1 MGPDSPL
8 TLFSYRAALSDYPGG
23 SLPMQS
29 LGAPAAGAPRPVA
42 ASPVAASPGAAS
54 PGAASPVAASPGAA
68 SPVAAALAVAI
79 IEAWG
84 YHGNHSLS
92 LSATLHPFTL
102 APPTRVP

>member
-29 LGAPAAGAPRPVA
+29 LGAPAAGAPRPV
-42 ASPVAASPGAAS
+42 AAS